1 MTCQEVAH
9 SEIVER
15 YIAGSLPPEQAGQ
28 FEEHFFACAACLAR
42 LEAAQSLAADWPA
55 LVHAVPRATPR
66 WMPLAAL
73 AASLLVAATA
83 ALFWRSPPRPPAP
96 VAQTPARQPAA
107 PAAVAYAALG
117 RFEPPPYRQVALRGA
132 GDKADDTFRRAM
144 RAYQDRRFTDALPL
158 LRTAAAQPFPGA
170 AILFFAGVTSVLAGE
185 PAEGLEFLRRA
196 EALGLS
202 AYQEEARYYSALT
215 QLQLGDLPAARK
227 QLDGLAAMHGDWEPK
242 ARELLQK
249 LP

>member
-55 LVHAVPRATPR
+55 LVHAVPRAAPRATPR
-66 WMPLAAL
+66 WMPWPLL
-73 AASLLVAATA
+73 PPASS
-83 ALFWRSPPRPPAP
+83 SPPPPRSSGDLPPPPGARGP
-96 VAQTPARQPAA
+96 NTHPRQPAA

-158 LRTAAAQPFPGA
+158 LAHR
-170 AILFFAGVTSVLAGE
+170 
-185 PAEGLEFLRRA
+185 RRA
-196 EALGLS
+196 TFSQRRPISLS
-202 AYQEEARYYSALT
+202 PTIARRRPRRRTRRRPEFSAA
-215 QLQLGDLPAARK
+215 PR
-227 QLDGLAAMHGDWEPK
+227 
-242 ARELLQK
+242 R
-249 LP
+249 